1 MINRKQLSYI
11 DPQKWTQ
18 MIHMGYAT
26 EFVRLCNA
34 EWDVDNP
41 APALLQP
48 YLTAVLTAVAKEDQD
63 YHVQQKSDLT
73 PQIDEADKG
82 RDGKLN

>member
-1 MINRKQLSYI
+1 
-11 DPQKWTQ
+11 

-41 APALLQP
+41 APQLLQ
-48 YLTAVLTAVAKEDQD
+48 
-63 YHVQQKSDLT
+63 QKPHE
-73 PQIDEADKG
+73 PQLL
-82 RDGKLN
+82 RRKLSLLPS